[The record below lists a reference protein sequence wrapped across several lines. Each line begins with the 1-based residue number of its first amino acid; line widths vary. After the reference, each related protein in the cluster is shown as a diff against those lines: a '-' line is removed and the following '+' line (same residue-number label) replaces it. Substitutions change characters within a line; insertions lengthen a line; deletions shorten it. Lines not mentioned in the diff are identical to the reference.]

1 MLNIRP
7 YTKSD
12 SKQVVNWLTDEKA
25 FRLWCADRFK
35 SFPLTAQEFDS
46 IYRNGSPLLGFIAED
61 CGNVIGHLFMQQ
73 RENGICKFGLIIVD
87 STKRGHGYGGRM
99 LEAAIEYA
107 KTHLSAKK
115 IILSVFEDN
124 TSAYL
129 CYKKLG
135 FTENGN
141 IVPIKIIG
149 SHKDY
154 IELEK
159 VL

>member
-1 MLNIRP
+1 MLTIRP
-7 YTKSD
+7 YTQSD
-12 SKQVVNWLTDEKA
+12 SIHVVNWLTDEKA

-35 SFPLTAQEFDS
+35 NFPLTAEEFDS

-61 CGNVIGHLFMQQ
+61 CNTIVGHLFMQQ

-87 STKRGHGYGGRM
+87 STKRGNGYGKKM
-99 LEAAIEYA
+99 LETAFEYA
-107 KTHLSAKK
+107 KSCLSAKK
-115 IILSVFEDN
+115 VILSVFKDN
-124 TSAYL
+124 ISAYL

-141 IVPIKIIG
+141 VVPIEILGIN
-149 SHKDY
+149 KDY

-159 VL
+159 TL